1 MDCGNWA
8 VCWHSAVD
16 GKGWCSCGTWGQG
29 SLPEKWS
36 QCFPSSRI
44 LCHKGI
50 ILLKKRN
57 GCPHWLAVLGIKYPN
72 MWLVPIQA
80 QTWIVG
86 SFIFCNSINSADANL
101 CARVRIA
108 ASRSSFVSLPFSPM
122 QTMNGTWRSL
132 QTTVKV
138 VWAVYAHLAGI
149 RSSAQLQCNSW
160 RFILASTP
168 FLLLAMAPIE
178 PSWGI
183 VSQNVSD

>member
-1 MDCGNWA
+1 MF
-8 VCWHSAVD
+8 SIQRYR
-16 GKGWCSCGTWGQG
+16 S
-29 SLPEKWS
+29 SEK
-36 QCFPSSRI
+36 
-44 LCHKGI
+44 K
-50 ILLKKRN
+50 N
-57 GCPHWLAVLGIKYPN
+57 GCPHWLAVPGIKYPVL
-72 MWLVPIQA
+72 WLVPIQA

-86 SFIFCNSINSADANL
+86 SFIFRNSINSADANL
-101 CARVRIA
+101 CACVRIA

-138 VWAVYAHLAGI
+138 VWAIYAHLAGI
-149 RSSAQLQCNSW
+149 RSSAQLQCNYW

-183 VSQNVSD
+183 VSQNVSDKCRLGITRTSPKKLTPKSDVSSFSSFSRE